1 MLSTLAGFVAGAD
14 ADRKGPDDLTAGVLF
29 AVAAGVDAYAEQDN
43 NQHGNIVD
51 GVIACLTEY
60 RRQAVDLGLITGD
73 RIPEQPQQKAASKTR
88 HFYERRVTGI
98 QLA

>member
-1 MLSTLAGFVAGAD
+1 MNLAFLLSLFKRKKIYQTISKVLATLASFVAGAD
-14 ADRKGPDDLTAGVLF
+14 SDRKGNDDLTAGVLF

-43 NQHGNIVD
+43 NEYGNIVD

-73 RIPEQPQQKAASKTR
+73 RIVEDN
-88 HFYERRVTGI
+88 
-98 QLA
+98 